1 MIKSQGWIS
10 CYTCGSWI
18 KPDKQ
23 GTYRCP
29 KCKSKYKKNGEQI
42 ERLSLPKVLNK

>member
-29 KCKSKYKKNGEQI
+29 KCKSEYKKNGEQI
-42 ERLSLPKVLNK
+42 ERLSLPKVLIK